1 MIFQHKSD
9 MVLALLET
17 LSILGFGDLG
27 WRFRSALVG
36 KIIAEHAVRPVAAR
50 NQPLFAK
57 RLQMP
62 LIGC

>member
-1 MIFQHKSD
+1 